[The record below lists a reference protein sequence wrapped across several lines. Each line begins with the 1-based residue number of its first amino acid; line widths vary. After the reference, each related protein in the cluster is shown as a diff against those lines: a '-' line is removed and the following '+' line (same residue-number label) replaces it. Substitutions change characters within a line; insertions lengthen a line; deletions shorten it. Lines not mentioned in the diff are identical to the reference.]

1 VLCLDNDEAGQIAID
16 KINSCMRDSCM
27 VSWLELPEQ
36 VKDVQEIRQQT
47 LLKQV
52 IDNRVFW

>member
-1 VLCLDNDEAGQIAID
+1 MLSGTSDASTSSSFNRLIQ
-16 KINSCMRDSCM
+16 R
-27 VSWLELPEQ
+27 LPER

-52 IDNRVFW
+52 IDNRAFW